1 MPPGHSS
8 LDCYRWF
15 TFAFIFA
22 GLGLGAGL
30 AQGHRT
36 APDDGL
42 SGRVGVSYAVALAAD
57 AGRPLAGPIV
67 RADLEYRAGDR
78 LLTLRVD
85 PIGLDRLDV
94 AFDVREGSDL
104 LSVTIAR
111 QPADADLAGRG
122 GRTDMQVVGV
132 RRTAS
137 GPTLQVLASGQH
149 IDGDLGSATLLTRLA
164 LSDRI
169 RDPGRLLSSFDWRAS
184 AQLQQV
190 AVPAAGISRTTMTAA
205 FGVGAALG
213 GPNRR
218 SWRPSL
224 AVEASTA
231 AAGTSGERLRIDV
244 GLAGDPTP
252 LETLTARYRWEH
264 ERPVGG
270 AAPRTAQQQRLS
282 LRSQRWAPLRLN
294 ADVDRRVNLAGE
306 TAWGWEAGAEAT
318 AFQRW
323 TFGIAYRGSADD
335 RASEHGARARIG
347 VQLATADAS
356 LRAGVEGGAVWRSDD
371 GWRPDAS
378 ITLGAALRG
387 DTAVTGAV
395 AGSLRYG
402 DSWTGTVSAE
412 GALALGWAD
421 LDLAAEVAIADD
433 VTVTGGALLAIAVFE
448 PIAVQ
453 VGVDGQ
459 WIVGTGASA
468 SVDLGLSYRFGGSR

>member
-1 MPPGHSS
+1 MPPGHSALAS
-8 LDCYRWF
+8 CNWL
-15 TFAFIFA
+15 TASFIIA
-22 GLGLGAGL
+22 GLVLGAGL
-30 AQGHRT
+30 AQGDRSAT
-36 APDDGL
+36 ADGL
-42 SGRVGVSYAVALAAD
+42 SGRVGVSYALALAAD
-57 AGRPLAGPIV
+57 AGRPLGGPIV
-67 RADLEYRAGDR
+67 RADLAYRAGDR
-78 LLTLRVD
+78 HLTLRVD

-111 QPADADLAGRG
+111 EPADDEPAGRG
-122 GRTDMQVVGV
+122 DRTDVQLVGV
-132 RRTAS
+132 RRTAA
-137 GPTLQVLASGQH
+137 GPTLQVVASSQH
-149 IDGDLGSATLLTRLA
+149 VAGTLGSSTLLTRLA

-169 RDPGRLLSSFDWRAS
+169 RDPHRSLSSFDWRAS
-184 AQLQQV
+184 AQLLQV
-190 AVPAAGISRTTMTAA
+190 AVPAAGLSRTTMTAA

-218 SWRPSL
+218 SWRPTL

-231 AAGTSGERLRIDV
+231 AAGASGDRLRIDV

-252 LETLTARYRWEH
+252 LETLTARYRWEL
-264 ERPVGG
+264 ERSAGG
-270 AAPRTAQQQRLS
+270 AAPRAAQQQRLS
-282 LRSQRWAPLRLN
+282 LRSQRLAPLRLT

-306 TAWGWEAGAEAT
+306 TAWGWEAGVEAT

-323 TFGIAYRGSADD
+323 TFGIAYRGAADE

-347 VQLATADAS
+347 AQLATADAN

-378 ITLGAALRG
+378 ITLAAALRG
-387 DTAVTGAV
+387 DAAVTGAV

-402 DSWTGTVSAE
+402 DAWTGTVSAE

-421 LDLAAEVAIADD
+421 LDLAAELAIAGD
-433 VTVTGGALLAIAVFE
+433 VTVTGGAVLAVAVFE
-448 PIAVQ
+448 PISVQ

-459 WIVGTGASA
+459 WIVGTGTSA
-468 SVDLGLSYRFGGSR
+468 SVDVGLSYRFGGSR